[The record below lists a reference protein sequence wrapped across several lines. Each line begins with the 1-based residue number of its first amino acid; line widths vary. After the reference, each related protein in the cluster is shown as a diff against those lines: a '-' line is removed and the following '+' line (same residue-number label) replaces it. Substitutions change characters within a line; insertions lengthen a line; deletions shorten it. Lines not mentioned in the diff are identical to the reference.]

1 MGQKNTDL
9 KKKKTYLNIF
19 HDTPICS
26 FINLISY
33 NLHDKL

>member
-19 HDTPICS
+19 HDTPIC